1 MYITKFGKKTI
12 AAALCAVM
20 VMSVAACGS
29 ETEADTA
36 ESSSGISFEKID
48 NTEVAENT
56 AEPVAE
62 TEEVTEEPSQESEPY
77 VLPEGM
83 YISEIT
89 GEPISE
95 ELKDQRPIA
104 AMVDNE
110 KTALPHYGTSE
121 ADVVYE
127 LMNSTANDRITRLMC
142 IVKDWGSIEQLG
154 SIRSTRPTNILL
166 ASEWNA
172 VLCHDGGPYYNDQYF
187 AKEWAS
193 HFSGTFS
200 RINNGK
206 AREFTEY
213 IVSGDLESNFN
224 NYSSKAAYSTT
235 YNEFANPGSHFNF
248 VEYGTELHLEDKY
261 PNTYPATIVTLPFKH
276 NSSQLIYNSETCEYE
291 YYEYGERHE
300 DAEDGA
306 PLSFKNVI
314 LQNCTFTQLDDH
326 GYLIYNCIDP
336 GQTGWYLTNGVAKVI
351 SWNKTSETGLT
362 KYYDDNGDELEINT
376 GKTYISLIPSDT
388 WDNVTF
394 Q

>member
-1 MYITKFGKKTI
+1 MLISKFGKK
-12 AAALCAVM
+12 AAAAILSAAM
-20 VMSVAACGS
+20 VLSVAACG
-29 ETEADTA
+29 A
-36 ESSSGISFEKID
+36 ESTGAESASSGVSFEKID
-48 NTEVAENT
+48 TETPAAEVADNTETTET
-56 AEPVAE
+56 AE
-62 TEEVTEEPSQESEPY
+62 EPAQENEPY

-83 YISEIT
+83 YFSELT

-95 ELKDQRPIA
+95 EIKDQRPIA

-110 KTALPHYGTSE
+110 ITALPHYGTSE

-142 IVKDWGSIEQLG
+142 VVKDWGKIEQLG

-166 ASEWNA
+166 AAEWNA

-235 YNEFANPGSHFNF
+235 YNEYANPGSHFKF
-248 VEYGTELHLEDKY
+248 VEYGTELYLDQKY

-276 NSSQLIYNSETCEYE
+276 NSSQLVYNSETGEYE
-291 YYEYGERHE
+291 YYEYGDRHE

-351 SWNKTSETGLT
+351 SWNKTSETGVT
-362 KYYDDNGDELEINT
+362 KYYDDKGEELEINT

-388 WDNVTF
+388 WDSVAF

>member
-1 MYITKFGKKTI
+1 MYISRFNKKAI
-12 AAALCAVM
+12 AAAMSAVM
-20 VMSVAACGS
+20 ILSVSACGS
-29 ETEADTA
+29 TPAA
-36 ESSSGISFEKID
+36 ESDETSAGISFEKID
-48 NTEVAENT
+48 STEPVTTEEAASSEATEEVAETN
-56 AEPVAE
+56 
-62 TEEVTEEPSQESEPY
+62 EPY

-187 AKEWAS
+187 SKEWSA

-224 NYSSKAAYSTT
+224 SNSGKAAYSTT
-235 YNEFANPGSHFNF
+235 YNEYANPGSHFNF
-248 VEYGTELHLEDKY
+248 VEYGTELNLDEKY
-261 PNTYPATIVTLPFKH
+261 PNTYPATIVTLPFTH
-276 NSSQLIYNSETCEYE
+276 NSSQLVYNSETKEYE
-291 YYEYGERHE
+291 YYEYGDRHE
-300 DAEDGA
+300 DAEDGK

-314 LQNCTFTQLDDH
+314 LQNCTFTQLDEH

-362 KYYDDNGDELEINT
+362 KYYDDNGDELQINT

-388 WDNVTF
+388 WDNVSF